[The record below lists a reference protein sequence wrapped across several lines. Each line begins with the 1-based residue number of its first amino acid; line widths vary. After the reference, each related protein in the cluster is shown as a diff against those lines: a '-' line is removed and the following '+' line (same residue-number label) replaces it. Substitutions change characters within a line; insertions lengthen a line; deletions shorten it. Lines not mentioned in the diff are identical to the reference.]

1 MKPIVPNPREELK
14 QIRTAINEL
23 TKVVGEI
30 KSLLQPES
38 IHQQENMYPWHST
51 DTSGAYDE
59 EI

>member
-38 IHQQENMYPWHST
+38 IHQQ
-51 DTSGAYDE
+51 
-59 EI
+59 

>member
-1 MKPIVPNPREELK
+1 MNPIVPNPREELK

-59 EI
+59 ES

>member
-38 IHQQENMYPWHST
+38 IHHQENKYPWHST
-51 DTSGAYDE
+51 DTSGDYDE
-59 EI
+59 ES

>member
-1 MKPIVPNPREELK
+1 LK

-59 EI
+59 ES

>member
-59 EI
+59 ES

>member
-38 IHQQENMYPWHST
+38 IHQQEHMYPRHST

-59 EI
+59 ES

>member
-38 IHQQENMYPWHST
+38 VHQQENMYPWHST

-59 EI
+59 ES

>member
-51 DTSGAYDE
+51 DTSGAYDKE
-59 EI
+59 S